1 MLFAESAILVHFQ
14 SVRIVFL
21 IFNRVIISLLAFRA
35 GKCDFYTHIRHLLF
49 CLPDYIIG

>member
-21 IFNRVIISLLAFRA
+21 VFNRVVISLLAFRA
-35 GKCDFYTHIRHLLF
+35 GKCDLYAHIRHLLF
-49 CLPDYIIG
+49 CLPDYIIE